1 MEKKTIEKNLS
12 LYNEGRSV
20 PEEAKKAFDTGRF
33 KGTDVNPMWR
43 IKMLTSMF
51 GPAGIGW
58 FTEVKDR
65 YTEQNI
71 DGSVAAFVDINL
83 YVKVDG
89 EWSKPIFGTGGSK
102 LVSIEKKYSR
112 GASEPSTSLFLSD
125 EAYKMAYTDALSVA
139 CKALGIAADVY
150 YEKDKTKYSAD
161 ETVPDS
167 VSAAASKPSAS
178 APSRKTLK
186 PGKPGWKETIAWL
199 SDLRKDPQTVKANYN
214 ITEEDFNALCKAA
227 GRQS

>member
-43 IKMLTSMF
+43 IKTLTSMF

-112 GASEPSTSLFLSD
+112 GASEASTSLSCPTRL
-125 EAYKMAYTDALSVA
+125 TRWH
-139 CKALGIAADVY
+139 
-150 YEKDKTKYSAD
+150 TR
-161 ETVPDS
+161 TH
-167 VSAAASKPSAS
+167 
-178 APSRKTLK
+178 
-186 PGKPGWKETIAWL
+186 
-199 SDLRKDPQTVKANYN
+199 
-214 ITEEDFNALCKAA
+214 
-227 GRQS
+227 

>member
-1 MEKKTIEKNLS
+1 M
-12 LYNEGRSV
+12 
-20 PEEAKKAFDTGRF
+20 
-33 KGTDVNPMWR
+33 
-43 IKMLTSMF
+43 
-51 GPAGIGW
+51 
-58 FTEVKDR
+58 
-65 YTEQNI
+65 
-71 DGSVAAFVDINL
+71 AAFVDINL

-112 GASEPSTSLFLSD
+112 GASEPSTSLFLFD

-150 YEKDKTKYSAD
+150 YEKDKTKYTAD

-167 VSAAASKPSAS
+167 VSAAASTHSAS

>member
-20 PEEAKKAFDTGRF
+20 PEEAKKALDTGRF
-33 KGTDVNPMWR
+33 KGTYVNPMWR
-43 IKMLTSMF
+43 INTLTSMF
-51 GPAGIGW
+51 GSAGIGW
-58 FTEVKDR
+58 FTEVKER
-65 YTEQNI
+65 YTEQNT

-83 YVKVDG
+83 YLKVDG
-89 EWSKPIFGTGGSK
+89 EWSKPIFGTGGSE

-112 GASEPSTSLFLSD
+112 DAEPFTSLFLSD
-125 EAYKMAYTDALSVA
+125 EAYKMSYTDALSVA
-139 CKALGIAADVY
+139 CKALGIADDDN
-150 YEKDKTKYSAD
+150 YEKEKTKYTAD
-161 ETVPDS
+161 ETVLDS
-167 VSAAASKPSAS
+167 VSAAASIPSAS

-199 SDLRKDPQTVKANYN
+199 SDLRKAPQTVKANYN
-214 ITEEDFNALCKAA
+214 FTEEDFNALCKAA

>member
-43 IKMLTSMF
+43 IKTLTSMF

-150 YEKDKTKYSAD
+150 YENDKTKYSAEATHPATD
-161 ETVPDS
+161 T
-167 VSAAASKPSAS
+167 AAASSRTPSK
-178 APSRKTLK
+178 KTLR
-186 PGKPGWKETIAWL
+186 PGRPRWKGTIAWL